1 LQSATSFGSI
11 CVRGLLARGR
21 CGVPR
26 TIGMTQSIKRP
37 LPALASPRTK
47 PACSQDAMISIQA
60 GWRGA
65 ACTEPHVIEATT
77 RIPRAV
83 LLPRILS
90 PCDACFLYSAIE
102 RQQPSN
108 ASQTYRVPRRAIVNC
123 ALDLRSRSHRALLT
137 QQRPL
142 TADTAWRQPFAF
154 FLGSAPLS

>member
-1 LQSATSFGSI
+1 MIGESCGGGLACIADSPGCGGRATRCPKFGFCILQSATSFGSI
-11 CVRGLLARGR
+11 CGKGLLARGR

-108 ASQTYRVPRRAIVNC
+108 ASQTRIGFHAE
-123 ALDLRSRSHRALLT
+123 
-137 QQRPL
+137 QQ
-142 TADTAWRQPFAF
+142 
-154 FLGSAPLS
+154 